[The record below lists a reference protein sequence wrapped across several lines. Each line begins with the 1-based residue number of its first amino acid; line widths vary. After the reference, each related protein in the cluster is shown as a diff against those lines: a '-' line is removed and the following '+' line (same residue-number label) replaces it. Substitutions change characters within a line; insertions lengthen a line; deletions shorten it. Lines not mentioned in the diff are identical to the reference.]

1 MMTLEQFQ
9 REVLQP
15 LRDKRDEEY
24 NRLNATYREVMEKT
38 AKTKADLEATECNF
52 YAAQAAKKIEFEA
65 SQRIEL
71 QKFKTEMRNSRL
83 KIHNQQHEVLQNIK
97 EMKRRVFDE
106 HNDAVGR
113 AFAEFNAERAKN
125 GELPVTCNEIKKFN
139 EEEANYDRD

>member
-24 NRLNATYREVMEKT
+24 NKLNVSYREVM
-38 AKTKADLEATECNF
+38 EATECNF
-52 YAAQAAKKIEFEA
+52 YAVQAAKKIEFEA

-83 KIHNQQHEVLQNIK
+83 QIHNQQHEVLQNIK

>member
-15 LRDKRDEEY
+15 LHDKRDEEY
-24 NRLNATYREVMEKT
+24 NKLNVSYREVMEAT
-38 AKTKADLEATECNF
+38 AKAKTDLEATECNF
-52 YAAQAAKKIEFEA
+52 YAVQAAKKIEFEA

-83 KIHNQQHEVLQNIK
+83 QIHNQQHEVLQNIK

-106 HNDAVGR
+106 NNDAVGR

>member
-1 MMTLEQFQ
+1 MTSS
-9 REVLQP
+9 RKEV
-15 LRDKRDEEY
+15 RHENTSSVIDMSVYDMS
-24 NRLNATYREVMEKT
+24 VVV
-38 AKTKADLEATECNF
+38 
-52 YAAQAAKKIEFEA
+52 EA

-83 KIHNQQHEVLQNIK
+83 QIHNQQHEVLQNIK

>member
-24 NRLNATYREVMEKT
+24 NKLNVSYREVMEAT
-38 AKTKADLEATECNF
+38 AKAKTDLEATECNF
-52 YAAQAAKKIEFEA
+52 YAVQAAKKIEFEA

-83 KIHNQQHEVLQNIK
+83 QIHNQQHEVLQNIK

-125 GELPVTCNEIKKFN
+125 GELSVTCNEIKKFN